1 VTAQTAQG
9 KTQTKTQGKKSP
21 KRKPGPAPRRAGSS
35 WVFPV
40 VIIAV
45 VLVGVIAIVVA
56 RSGGSDGGSGGGGG
70 GKKAIEVSA
79 EVSVDGTALPAFNSG
94 ATKDAAVGLTAP
106 TIGSVDFQGN
116 NVQVGGA
123 TGSPYAVVFLAHWC
137 PHCQAEVPRLVSLA
151 KNGQIE
157 GVDVTAVATGTSDQ
171 APNYPPSAWLAR
183 EEWPFPV
190 MVDTAAATAAKA
202 YGLSGYPYMV
212 FVDASGKVVGRT
224 SGEIEAADLQKIF
237 KALAAGETLPIP
249 GAGASSSAN

>member
-1 VTAQTAQG
+1 MTAQAAQG
-9 KTQTKTQGKKSP
+9 KTQGNKAPGGKPP
-21 KRKPGPAPRRAGSS
+21 KKKPGPAVKRTGSS

-45 VLVGVIAIVVA
+45 VLVGVIAVVVA

-70 GKKAIEVSA
+70 SKNAVEVSA
-79 EVSVDGTALPAFNSG
+79 EVSVDGASLPAFNAT
-94 ATKDAAVGLTAP
+94 ATKDAAIGLTAP
-106 TIGSVDFQGN
+106 TIGSVDFDGN

-157 GVDVTAVATGTSDQ
+157 GVDVTAVATGTSNQ

-183 EEWPFPV
+183 EEWPFGA
-190 MVDTAAATAAKA
+190 MVDTATATASGA
-202 YGLSGYPYMV
+202 YGLSSYPFIV
-212 FVDASGKVVGRT
+212 FVDANGKVAGRT

-249 GAGASSSAN
+249 TAGASSSR